1 MKKRALSLLLAS
13 TMVVSLTAC
22 GGGGDNAS
30 TSSSDTGTKNDA
42 ASAGS
47 SSNDAAS
54 NDTND
59 TASSGD
65 ASGDTA
71 AGKPDYHEVLKD
83 GITVV
88 VNGTLT
94 ASVDN
99 GQADFEKQ
107 WEEAVGIDLTI
118 QQLDHSGYTDAVGR
132 LFASQ
137 DYPDAMIMSA

>member
-1 MKKRALSLLLAS
+1 
-13 TMVVSLTAC
+13 MVVSLTAC
-22 GGGGDNAS
+22 GGGDNAS

-54 NDTND
+54 DDTND

-83 GITVV
+83 GSLT
-88 VNGTLT
+88 TLAT
-94 ASVDN
+94 
-99 GQADFEKQ
+99 QTQ
-107 WEEAVGIDLTI
+107 WAVSSRARII
-118 QQLDHSGYTDAVGR
+118 R
-132 LFASQ
+132 
-137 DYPDAMIMSA
+137 MR